1 VHFREREFL
10 HVNPLFDLWE
20 SESHWGD
27 IMLSSFED
35 S

>member
-1 VHFREREFL
+1 VHFREREFH
-10 HVNPLFDLWE
+10 HVNTFFDLWE

-27 IMLSSFED
+27 IMLSSFKD